1 MCVFA
6 PGHFVNPMLCT
17 DSFHLLK
24 HYLSGY
30 QSFSA
35 SASALHLTGH
45 LTGLFCSPI
54 ILVEIL
60 TGYIGVY
67 EAHKLSDA

>member
-1 MCVFA
+1 
-6 PGHFVNPMLCT
+6 MLYT
-17 DSFHLLK
+17 DSFHLLR
-24 HYLSGY
+24 HYLCGY
-30 QSFSA
+30 QILTA

-54 ILVEIL
+54 TLVEIL

-67 EAHKLSDA
+67 EAHKLSNA